1 MSANNTIF
9 FLVTLFLAQTS
20 ACLFA
25 HHLGIPYP
33 SRLHT
38 SCLTSPHWHCEKL
51 SNTLGTTELC
61 FIAGVAAAMITAV
74 TVEVVAAAMALAM
87 TMVATAGVVAA
98 AAAVMEAGMADLAVA
113 AGQSPSLLARLT
125 ALLFE

>member
-1 MSANNTIF
+1 
-9 FLVTLFLAQTS
+9 
-20 ACLFA
+20 
-25 HHLGIPYP
+25 
-33 SRLHT
+33 
-38 SCLTSPHWHCEKL
+38 
-51 SNTLGTTELC
+51 
-61 FIAGVAAAMITAV
+61 MITAV